1 MKDKIK
7 EFRDEHPWLDA
18 IAGFLPYV
26 GEAQDIQDFTHA
38 ANKKDIAG
46 MSWALL
52 GLAIPGLA
60 GGQLRK
66 LAKFGDDII
75 NDGIKKANPLIDK
88 LKSKGWK
95 ETADGAL
102 IDPNSKRRFVFHE
115 GKLTAEDSIKNIK
128 EAANRKATQ
137 TAAKKAADKQ
147 KRKIKEAIN
156 GFEDN
161 HIPGFSVRE
170 WKAMRKRFNTTN
182 ADIAEYESHIPEY
195 YKIFKDLK
203 KNKLLKDT
211 KEGWFGNVEG
221 VMRKVNPRQ
230 YIIANHPNFI
240 NNGWKFDPVNR
251 GTSMSPE
258 TAIKIENN
266 GGLGAAN
273 WVTNNNEQLSVFSR
287 QRNNGP
293 TLRGIVGT
301 RNKPDRIV
309 PVRYAHEDSMERY
322 NGITEFEGPVGLGEN
337 NNIKGNWRIYGPNE
351 QIKAIDGNNG
361 LFSKAIKNPLSGVI
375 PPALL
380 GIYYYN
386 NDK

>member
-1 MKDKIK
+1 MKNKIK
-7 EFRDEHPWLDA
+7 EFREKNPKLD
-18 IAGFLPYV
+18 FFV
-26 GEAQDIQDFTHA
+26 
-38 ANKKDIAG
+38 
-46 MSWALL
+46 S
-52 GLAIPGLA
+52 

-66 LAKFGDDII
+66 LVKFGDNVIGGAI
-75 NDGIKKANPLIDK
+75 NSGIKKVMNEILPDV

-95 ETADGAL
+95 TASDGAFVN
-102 IDPNSKRRFVFHE
+102 PQGRRFIRHE
-115 GKLTAEDSIKNIK
+115 GKLTAEDSVKNIK
-128 EAANRKATQ
+128 KVARIEAAR
-137 TAAKKAADKQ
+137 TAAKIAANKQ
-147 KRKIKEAIN
+147 KREIQKAIK

-195 YKIFKDLK
+195 YEIFKDLK

-258 TAIKIENN
+258 TAIKIEDN

-273 WVTNNNEQLSVFSR
+273 WATNNNEQLSVFSQ
-287 QRNNGP
+287 QRGNGP

-309 PVRYAHEDSMERY
+309 PVRHAREDSMKRY
-322 NGITEFEGPVGLGEN
+322 NGITEFEGPVGLREN
-337 NNIKGNWRIYGPNE
+337 NNIKGNWRIYGPDE